1 MRLFIKLVIGC
12 IISLIILS
20 IFSKKTFEKAELV
33 FYDWRLTHSYRKT
46 ETLPFVVLGITENFE
61 KVVGEPFSRKHY
73 TEILKVLEREGA
85 SVIGFDIFFPQITDE
100 KIDREFI
107 ETIKKSRKVVLPVF
121 SPTRITERKGIF
133 YLADEIRS
141 SAPEFKSAALSQGH
155 INTLV
160 DADQVIRRVPAFIRT
175 KDTVYPQISL
185 EMVRIYR
192 GEKGIDNIYPGKKP
206 SSIFRN
212 DGSIYVR
219 MMPPETI
226 EKYFIPFE
234 DILAG
239 RYPENFFN
247 KKLVLIG
254 QTMVGAKNADLIP
267 TPIGTQFGVIFQAS
281 GLSNALSGNY
291 IYRLKS
297 SLIASGIVATGT
309 ITGLIFLSSGI
320 IGSTF
325 LLIALSA
332 LLIFF
337 SLYLM
342 RSGIFLD
349 TVPFLILFFSMYPC
363 SLIYSLVNALKKLFQ
378 KEETLKVIHQ
388 VEEEITDTLNPSE
401 ITGLSGE
408 ILFSGIEEESLIQQT
423 PVFTMRTLLAS
434 LGIEGGAF
442 VHLLPSK
449 KHQIITQYGDILPED
464 IEKLVDEYLGEKKDI
479 LIKSRMVSEKIRNLL
494 FLPVISLPTFRI
506 LGIFINK
513 RPSLFSRTPSFSK
526 DDIPIIQTLSLQ
538 AILAIQNARLN
549 LALKD
554 TQKESIFRLS
564 VAIEYRDRET
574 GIHIHR
580 VSAYAAL
587 IAKNIGLSSSEVDL
601 IRSAMPLHDIGKIA
615 IPDHILLKPGK
626 LTPEEREIIE
636 QHPVIG
642 ARMLEG
648 SNSLILKAA
657 ESIALYHHERYDGS
671 GYPFHL
677 KGNSI
682 PIYGRIA
689 AIADVFDAMTSQ
701 RIYKAPAETE
711 ESLSLLKREEGSSF
725 DPGMVNSF
733 IKSRD
738 EIIRIQEIYREE
750 KL

>member
-1 MRLFIKLVIGC
+1 
-12 IISLIILS
+12 
-20 IFSKKTFEKAELV
+20 
-33 FYDWRLTHSYRKT
+33 
-46 ETLPFVVLGITENFE
+46 
-61 KVVGEPFSRKHY
+61 
-73 TEILKVLEREGA
+73 
-85 SVIGFDIFFPQITDE
+85 
-100 KIDREFI
+100 
-107 ETIKKSRKVVLPVF
+107 
-121 SPTRITERKGIF
+121 
-133 YLADEIRS
+133 
-141 SAPEFKSAALSQGH
+141 
-155 INTLV
+155 
-160 DADQVIRRVPAFIRT
+160 
-175 KDTVYPQISL
+175 
-185 EMVRIYR
+185 
-192 GEKGIDNIYPGKKP
+192 
-206 SSIFRN
+206 
-212 DGSIYVR
+212 
-219 MMPPETI
+219 
-226 EKYFIPFE
+226 
-234 DILAG
+234 
-239 RYPENFFN
+239 
-247 KKLVLIG
+247 
-254 QTMVGAKNADLIP
+254 
-267 TPIGTQFGVIFQAS
+267 
-281 GLSNALSGNY
+281 
-291 IYRLKS
+291 
-297 SLIASGIVATGT
+297 
-309 ITGLIFLSSGI
+309 
-320 IGSTF
+320 
-325 LLIALSA
+325 
-332 LLIFF
+332 
-337 SLYLM
+337 
-342 RSGIFLD
+342 
-349 TVPFLILFFSMYPC
+349 
-363 SLIYSLVNALKKLFQ
+363 
-378 KEETLKVIHQ
+378 
-388 VEEEITDTLNPSE
+388 DTLNPSE

-434 LGIEGGAF
+434 LGIEAGAF
-442 VHLLPSK
+442 IHLLPSK

-479 LIKSRMVSEKIRNLL
+479 LIKSRMVSEKIHNLL
-494 FLPVISLPTFRI
+494 FLPVVSLPTFRI

-574 GIHIHR
+574 GTHIHR

-711 ESLSLLKREEGSSF
+711 EALSLLKREEGSSF